1 MSTSK
6 FPPVALGAFAIAI
19 GFAGVVVVNLIGEAL
34 LKAIFPEAISEL
46 GMPGSLVSQFAYQV
60 MLFIAGMTGAWL
72 IVNFAKSAAWIL
84 VWIFGILALFID
96 LYLGMTKFSDL
107 PSWFRIVMLIAIPF
121 QLWVGVKIGFYFK
134 RST

>member
-6 FPPVALGAFAIAI
+6 FPPVALGALVIAI

-34 LKAIFPEAISEL
+34 LKAIFPETMSDL
-46 GMPGSLVSQFAYQV
+46 GMPGSLASQIAYQV

-72 IVNFAKSAAWIL
+72 IVNFAKSSAWIL

-96 LYLGMTKFSDL
+96 LSLGMTKFSDL
-107 PSWFRIVMLIAIPF
+107 PSWFRIVMLATIPF